1 MINNKQHNINKNG
14 HRIFFIL
21 ILCLF
26 GFCLVQAM
34 QAPRK
39 KHKKRPE
46 GERVY
51 LLHADELRYDMFG
64 RNPDAQIVKGK
75 VSFMHQGGHLT
86 CDSAYFYQGTNS
98 VKAFG
103 HVHYRQGDTLS
114 LTCERAEYDG
124 MMQMMHARRNVVLH
138 HRRQTL
144 KTDSL
149 DFDRLYNMANFF
161 DGGTLIDGKDR
172 LVSDW
177 GEYHTE
183 TREAKFV
190 FNVKLRSGKDVVTTD
205 TLYYDVPTST
215 AHMVGPSKIV
225 SGSSVVHTADG
236 YYDTKT
242 DKAKLFGRS
251 TLVDKDKS
259 ITGDSLYYVKNGES
273 TGYGN
278 VVYVDKKNKNSLTCN
293 YLRYNEKTGMGFA
306 TKRPVAIDY
315 SQKDTLWM
323 HSDTMRIYTYH
334 INTDSVYRKVHAYPH
349 VRAFRN
355 DMQAICDS
363 LVFNSKDSCMTMYKD
378 PVIWNANRQMLGE
391 EIRAYMADST
401 IRFAHVI
408 GQALSIEQMPDSVH
422 YNQITSSEMKSY
434 FEMGEM
440 KMTEAIGNVQTVYYM
455 TNDKDSS
462 LVGLNY
468 LETDTMRMYLGAAR
482 KLDKIWTNKF
492 TSTMYPITQVPP
504 AKYKLPN
511 FAWFEDLRPKDKND
525 IFVWRGKSSGT
536 ELKSIKRHEAPLQS
550 LKKEPLKEDKEKAEA
565 ETASGK
571 TDKEASKSASKT
583 APKKTVRAAS
593 RKTSKVAPK
602 VTKKNKRK

>member
-323 HSDTMRIYTYH
+323 HSDTMRIYTFN

-434 FEMGEM
+434 FEKGEM

-511 FAWFEDLRPKDKND
+511 FAWFEDLRPTDKND

-571 TDKEASKSASKT
+571 TDKEASKSASNT